1 MGWVCTDCC
10 TVFNSHNGKLHTA
23 ITRLTE
29 QLADV
34 HVSLAFMKT
43 DIDELK
49 QNLCVTANSTAAAKI
64 ETDSTAV
71 MGRSASTNRNSNV
84 TGDRPNT
91 RRNLD
96 IFTVSSE
103 VHRTLTDITRRKRN
117 VVVCGLPE
125 SLCESNNQGSS
136 DETAF
141 LRLCE
146 EHLSTKPSLSYKGC
160 MRLGKLT
167 GNNQR
172 PRRLLVH
179 LMSEENASNLLSDAK
194 NLRRSDDSYITQSV
208 YINPDMSPAEA
219 KLAFEKRAKKM
230 GKAGGTGTDC

>member
-1 MGWVCTDCC
+1 MLPDVTDLMGWVCTDCC
-10 TVFNSHNGKLHTA
+10 TVFNRHNGKLHTA

-34 HVSLAFMKT
+34 HVSLAFMQT
-43 DIDELK
+43 EIDELK

-84 TGDRPNT
+84 TGDNMH
-91 RRNLD
+91 RNVD

-136 DETAF
+136 D
-141 LRLCE
+141 
-146 EHLSTKPSLSYKGC
+146 
-160 MRLGKLT
+160 
-167 GNNQR
+167 
-172 PRRLLVH
+172 
-179 LMSEENASNLLSDAK
+179 AS
-194 NLRRSDDSYITQSV
+194 V
-208 YINPDMSPAEA
+208 
-219 KLAFEKRAKKM
+219 
-230 GKAGGTGTDC
+230 